1 MCRCPVRVR
10 KDRRSDGRETCVGGF
25 TPFSSPPCYGERAER
40 RWDIEWAR
48 PGTTWP
54 PPLSKALALCHV
66 AAHNEAARW
75 ASVILAPGLVFC
87 LPENSLLCRAA
98 LRPTAVS
105 FRTGSS
111 VRLVMYDIRISI
123 KAFNTRESAN
133 TIDSPLKEGCRRSD
147 FRSSRAITA
156 WRHDQIYRTNDIGSI
171 LIWWSI

>member
-1 MCRCPVRVR
+1 MDERRASERVHAIR
-10 KDRRSDGRETCVGGF
+10 
-25 TPFSSPPCYGERAER
+25 PPCYGERR
-40 RWDIEWAR
+40 RDIEWAH

-123 KAFNTRESAN
+123 KAFNTRDRPSFDAE
-133 TIDSPLKEGCRRSD
+133 
-147 FRSSRAITA
+147 RAAEVISVV
-156 WRHDQIYRTNDIGSI
+156 Q
-171 LIWWSI
+171 

>member
-1 MCRCPVRVR
+1 MIISICVLNRRGQRAVRVR
-10 KDRRSDGRETCVGGF
+10 REGRSDRWETCVRGCM
-25 TPFSSPPCYGERAER
+25 PSPCYGERAER
-40 RWDIEWAR
+40 RRDIEWAR

-123 KAFNTRESAN
+123 KAVNTR
-133 TIDSPLKEGCRRSD
+133 G
-147 FRSSRAITA
+147 RSSFDAERADGAIFVM
-156 WRHDQIYRTNDIGSI
+156 Q
-171 LIWWSI
+171 